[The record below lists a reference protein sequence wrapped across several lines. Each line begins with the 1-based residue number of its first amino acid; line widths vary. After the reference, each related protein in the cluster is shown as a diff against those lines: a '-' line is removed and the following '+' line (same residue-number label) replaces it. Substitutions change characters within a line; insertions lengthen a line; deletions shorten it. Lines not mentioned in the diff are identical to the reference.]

1 MSSRVGANGTS
12 RVSGHA
18 LERLFFRWNM
28 KLLECKK
35 RFKEFGGRER
45 HSFASLLDLFL
56 FAKQT
61 ELYEISAAYDQDF
74 H

>member
-1 MSSRVGANGTS
+1 MSSRVGTDGAS

-28 KLLECKK
+28 KLLDCKK
-35 RFKEFGGRER
+35 RFKEFGGGKGT
-45 HSFASLLDLFL
+45 ALQVCLTFL
-56 FAKQT
+56 FAKQA